1 MRTSTTTLLPAGW
14 HTAKIVEVKPGR
26 RPGTLTFVFEIQGR
40 KLYYGCQLYPKISHS
55 VVAFVRALG
64 ENRGISNYIG
74 KWAKIRIEPRVYEMF
89 AKYVRPG
96 DPGVSKTTIMT
107 IQDIKPVNAR
117 VKAYRAK
124 DNKKLT
130 LKPQEI

>member
-1 MRTSTTTLLPAGW
+1 MRTSTATLLPAGW
-14 HTAKIVEVKPGR
+14 HTAKIVEARPGR

-40 KLYYGCQLYPKISHS
+40 KLYYGCQLYPKISHA

-64 ENRGISNYIG
+64 EHRGISNYVG
-74 KWAKIRIEPRVYEMF
+74 KWAKIRIEPRMYEIS
-89 AKYVRPG
+89 AKYVRTG
-96 DPGVSKTTIMT
+96 DPGMVTIMT

-130 LKPQEI
+130 PKPQEI